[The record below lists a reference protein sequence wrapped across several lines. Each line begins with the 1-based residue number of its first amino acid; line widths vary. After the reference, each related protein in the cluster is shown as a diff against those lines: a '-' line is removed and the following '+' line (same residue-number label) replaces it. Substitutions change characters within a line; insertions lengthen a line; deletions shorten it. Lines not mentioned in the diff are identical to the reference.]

1 MYDIFVYLICTNRTP
16 VFSKYKKNGPKGR
29 TWFRQVPLYVPK
41 QKIFVNLTCTNQ
53 TPVYPEHIKI
63 VLSRFGLYRFYCIIK
78 YKNLKNWI
86 FNENLLTFEAYCSE
100 RMATPNVYRW
110 VFFLRGLGLW
120 CLMQLSTIF
129 ELYRSGQF
137 YWWRKMEYLEK
148 TTYLPQFSFLK
159 SNMWFHVFNM
169 MFKILWNYNLKSSDI
184 IFNLFKVVSISISRS
199 TLYGNLK
206 PPRYNRN
213 IVKSGVKHHN
223 PLIHFCK
230 YFIKKTGQ
238 LTLNKNMIKI

>member
-1 MYDIFVYLICTNRTP
+1 MMLSVLFRLTAYPFGIFWSWCCLYFFDWRLTPLVSFGHDGVCTSSIDGLPVWYLLVMMLSVLLR
-16 VFSKYKKNGPKGR
+16 
-29 TWFRQVPLYVPK
+29 
-41 QKIFVNLTCTNQ
+41 LTA
-53 TPVYPEHIKI
+53 YPFGI
-63 VLSRFGLYRFYCIIK
+63 VWSWCGLYLFDCR
-78 YKNLKNWI
+78 
-86 FNENLLTFEAYCSE
+86 LTPLVSFGHDVVCTSSID
-100 RMATPNVYRW
+100 
-110 VFFLRGLGLW
+110 GLPLCLFVLW
-120 CLMQLSTIF
+120 CLTPLSAIF